1 MELEGTIFLLA
12 GNRTFRFPA
21 GKTEDSMPWQ
31 ENRKTPWAMGHAV
44 KKSWKKSNFVM
55 TVLK

>member
-31 ENRKTPWAMGHAV
+31 ENRKTPWRQGMLS
-44 KKSWKKSNFVM
+44 KKAGKSQI
-55 TVLK
+55 L

>member
-21 GKTEDSMPWQ
+21 GKTEDSMP
-31 ENRKTPWAMGHAV
+31 ESGKKTGRPPGDRACCQKKPGKV
-44 KKSWKKSNFVM
+44 KFCNDG
-55 TVLK
+55 T

>member
-31 ENRKTPWAMGHAV
+31 ENRKTLATGHVV
-44 KKSWKKSNFVM
+44 KKSREKSNFVM

>member
-31 ENRKTPWAMGHAV
+31 ENRKTPGDRACCQKKPGKV
-44 KKSWKKSNFVM
+44 KFCNDG
-55 TVLK
+55 T